1 MRKIRSGTYLTY
13 LPKNLWEDHTNFYLN
28 YIKEYLLKYEA
39 QLLLGP
45 DLFFLKTFKV
55 LQESKVGDMHLS
67 FSNT

>member
-13 LPKNLWEDHTNFYLN
+13 LPKNLSGDHTNFYLN

-55 LQESKVGDMHLS
+55 LKMP
-67 FSNT
+67 